1 MLLVIWENYYWTC
14 VEIKLGS
21 LRVTVITDR
30 KNVNI
35 NDSLRGRDG
44 EGRKARKGEK
54 GKGAAATRAVP
65 YSSPFFPSSL
75 STTSFDAGY
84 FNGLIKSQES

>member
-1 MLLVIWENYYWTC
+1 MLLVIWENYRTC

-21 LRVTVITDR
+21 LQVTVITGR

-35 NDSLRGRDG
+35 NDSLRGRDE
-44 EGRKARKGEK
+44 EGRKARKGGK
-54 GKGAAATRAVP
+54 GKGAAATGAVP

-75 STTSFDAGY
+75 STTSLDAGY
-84 FNGLIKSQES
+84 FNGKIKSQES